1 MKLFISWSGQLSQEV
16 AGILRKYLPCIIQG
30 LEVFMSKH
38 DLESGVRWSLRLAK
52 ELDDSNFGIICL
64 TPDNLNSPW
73 ILFEAGA
80 LTKYA
85 DGRACGVLF
94 GGLKQTDVSGPLS
107 QFQNRVFS
115 KDELGA
121 LLLDVNEK
129 LERQLDNQQ
138 LTMIFNKWWPDIDR
152 ECQAVLLRS
161 HPKAHNIPHRDQS
174 EILSEILMKVRSI
187 ERTLEQPPVSAI
199 NLDRSVPSRHTDN
212 SATKRKYLTVEIDS
226 SFGKR
231 QGEQRH
237 HYHAKQSLYS
247 FLNSIFFDLTPEV
260 KAFTLGTA
268 WAIVDSD
275 TGERLQGLESDWS
288 RGQTSEEDKRTLGE
302 AGIRPGMRLRVVR
315 L

>member
-1 MKLFISWSGQLSQEV
+1 MKLFISWSSQLSQEV
-16 AGILRKYLPCIIQG
+16 ASVLHKYLPCIIQG

-85 DGRACGVLF
+85 DGRACGLLF

-115 KDELGA
+115 KEELGA

-152 ECQAVLLRS
+152 ECQAALRQS
-161 HPKAHNIPHRDQS
+161 HPKAHNIPHRDES
-174 EILSEILMKVRSI
+174 EILNEILMKVRSI
-187 ERTLEQPPVSAI
+187 ERTLEQPPVSEI
-199 NLDRSVPSRHTDN
+199 NLDRSASFRNTDN
-212 SATKRKYLTVEIDS
+212 SATNRKYITVVIDS
-226 SFGKR
+226 AFGKR
-231 QGEQRH
+231 QGEQQYA
-237 HYHAKQSLYS
+237 YHAKQSLYS
-247 FLNSIFFDLTPEV
+247 FLNSIFFDLMPEV
-260 KAFTLGTA
+260 KAYTLGTA
-268 WAIVDSD
+268 WAIVDSY
-275 TGERLQGLESDWS
+275 TGERLHGLESDWS
-288 RGQTSEEDKRTLGE
+288 RGQSPVEDERTLSE